1 MRTGVARKMRR
12 SERRSA
18 ELCPVLGVIL
28 NWFGFLCLYK
38 ESIGLFWCFGG
49 IWDWSPYILF
59 VKETRV
65 WWVTL
70 SRVGVVFF
78 FFNFKPKREISFNKT
93 RVPFFC
99 NQISE
104 KFFSLN
110 VRNSRV
116 EYEWRWKCVE
126 ASFWLECLV
135 YSTWVTVLQFLAYL
149 VVAYRFLTEF
159 WLLRKCVSVCNWVCV
174 SNCATMSGWCE
185 LPFYIGSLVRPE
197 GTLLPTIF
205 FFFQITN

>member
-1 MRTGVARKMRR
+1 MSDTLPCR
-12 SERRSA
+12 SR
-18 ELCPVLGVIL
+18 
-28 NWFGFLCLYK
+28 
-38 ESIGLFWCFGG
+38 
-49 IWDWSPYILF
+49 
-59 VKETRV
+59 
-65 WWVTL
+65 
-70 SRVGVVFF
+70 FF

-205 FFFQITN
+205 FSFKLLIRTKFFCDLRFLSHYSNLTGFHNIFSGE